1 MNKSVPVIALTKCG
15 IGIFDLDWW
24 VPRLGLFK
32 SVTLPSVLQAAEEY
46 EFHWFMLLDEDMPT
60 EALEFL
66 RASIDEAGGKEKIH
80 LQFVRTSI
88 EANRAGLNAVRSV
101 AGDNQRALVIR
112 IDDDDAV
119 SRDAFTTALNSI
131 EDREHPAVISLA
143 DGYIF
148 DAPGAAYG
156 DWTSPNQTSNTYYY
170 GTLAEVRRVIW
181 HNHTKALFNAKRF
194 GYQSKSVLGKGRHFL
209 YTVHRQADGSYE
221 ERQQR
226 IQDWSAVGDQLA
238 DEFAL
243 DIAGL
248 NEWQEYQRTAKPT
261 LGLTWRRSM
270 PETTRMRELFSE
282 VDKLKHEIV
291 KTNSAIFDPKTPFLY
306 LLDPAVPPASVKK
319 GKVRFRGVATPGT
332 RVNLSVAG
340 NSLNYK
346 LFKTVEVDDRTGEFD
361 FLCAFNSAVW
371 NLRLEVV
378 DRGTE
383 KVLKKWEF
391 KLTVR

>member
-1 MNKSVPVIALTKCG
+1 MSTSVPVIALTKCG

-32 SVTLPSVLQAAEEY
+32 AVTLPSVLQAAEGH
-46 EFHWFMLLDEDMPT
+46 EFHWFILLDEDMPAG
-60 EALEFL
+60 ALDFL
-66 RASIDEAGGKEKIH
+66 RTAIEEVGGAGSVH

-101 AGDNQRALVIR
+101 AGDDRRAFVIR

-119 SRDAFTTALNSI
+119 SRDAFTSALNAV
-131 EDREHPAVISLA
+131 DDLGRPAVISLA
-143 DGYIF
+143 DGYMF

-156 DWTSPNQTSNTYYY
+156 EWTSPNQTSNTYYY

-194 GYQSKSVLGKGRHFL
+194 GFQSTSVLGKGRHFL

-221 ERQQR
+221 ERQKR
-226 IQDWSAVGDQLA
+226 IREWAPVGEELA
-238 DEFAL
+238 REFGL

-248 NEWQEYQRTAKPT
+248 TEWQDYQRTAKPT

-270 PETTRMRELFSE
+270 PETTRIRELFSE
-282 VDKLKHEIV
+282 IDKLKREIV

-332 RVNLSVAG
+332 RLNMSVAG
-340 NSLNYK
+340 RRLNYK
-346 LFKTVEVDDRTGEFD
+346 LFKTAEVDERTGEFD
-361 FLCAFNSAVW
+361 FLWAFNSAVW

-378 DRGTE
+378 DRDAE
-383 KVLKKWEF
+383 KVLKTWEF

>member
-1 MNKSVPVIALTKCG
+1 M
-15 IGIFDLDWW
+15 
-24 VPRLGLFK
+24 
-32 SVTLPSVLQAAEEY
+32 
-46 EFHWFMLLDEDMPT
+46 
-60 EALEFL
+60 
-66 RASIDEAGGKEKIH
+66 
-80 LQFVRTSI
+80 
-88 EANRAGLNAVRSV
+88 
-101 AGDNQRALVIR
+101 
-112 IDDDDAV
+112 
-119 SRDAFTTALNSI
+119 
-131 EDREHPAVISLA
+131 
-143 DGYIF
+143 F

-156 DWTSPNQTSNTYYY
+156 EWTSPNQTSNTYYY

-194 GYQSKSVLGKGRHFL
+194 GFQSTSVLGKGRHFL

-221 ERQQR
+221 ERQKR
-226 IQDWSAVGDQLA
+226 IREWAPVGEELA
-238 DEFAL
+238 REFGL

-248 NEWQEYQRTAKPT
+248 TEWQDYQRTAKPT

-270 PETTRMRELFSE
+270 PETTRIRELFSE
-282 VDKLKHEIV
+282 IDKLKREIV

-332 RVNLSVAG
+332 RLNMSVAG
-340 NSLNYK
+340 SSLNYK
-346 LFKTVEVDDRTGEFD
+346 LFKTAEVDERTGEFD

-378 DRGTE
+378 DRDAE
-383 KVLKKWEF
+383 KVLKTWEF

>member
-1 MNKSVPVIALTKCG
+1 MSTSVPVVALTKCG

-32 SVTLPSVLQAAEEY
+32 AVTLPSVLQAAERHEL
-46 EFHWFMLLDEDMPT
+46 HWFILLDEDMPA

-66 RASIDEAGGKEKIH
+66 RSAIEDAGGAENIH

-88 EANRAGLNAVRSV
+88 EANRAGLNAMRSV
-101 AGDNQRALVIR
+101 VGDDQRALVIR
-112 IDDDDAV
+112 VDDDDAV
-119 SRDAFTTALNSI
+119 SREAFTSALNAV
-131 EDREHPAVISLA
+131 DDMGRPAVISLA
-143 DGYIF
+143 DGYMF
-148 DAPGAAYG
+148 DAPSSAYG
-156 DWTSPNQTSNTYYY
+156 EWTSPNQTSNTYYY
-170 GTLAEVRRVIW
+170 GNLSEVRRVIW

-270 PETTRMRELFSE
+270 PETTRIRELFSE
-282 VDKLKHEIV
+282 IDKLKREIV

-332 RVNLSVAG
+332 RLNLSVAG

-346 LFKTVEVDDRTGEFD
+346 LFKTVEVDEHTGEFD
-361 FLCAFNSAVW
+361 FLSAFNSAVW

-378 DRGTE
+378 DREAE